1 MKLNPLII
9 LPDVKIP
16 LLMLN
21 GKNDTFYP
29 IETSQKPMFN
39 LLGTDAIDKKII
51 VYEGGHLVPRAEL
64 MREALFWWDK
74 FLGVSK

>member
-1 MKLNPLII
+1 MHETFPEVDPLNI

-39 LLGTDAIDKKII
+39 LLGTGAIDKKMI
-51 VYEGGHLVPRAEL
+51 VYEGGHLVPPKVKYNYTSICL
-64 MREALFWWDK
+64 L
-74 FLGVSK
+74 